1 MDSDEDD
8 RFQVNPQF
16 QRDSDEEDEGES
28 RNKEQS

>member
-8 RFQVNPQF
+8 RFQVNQF
-16 QRDSDEEDEGES
+16 QKDSEEEDEGES